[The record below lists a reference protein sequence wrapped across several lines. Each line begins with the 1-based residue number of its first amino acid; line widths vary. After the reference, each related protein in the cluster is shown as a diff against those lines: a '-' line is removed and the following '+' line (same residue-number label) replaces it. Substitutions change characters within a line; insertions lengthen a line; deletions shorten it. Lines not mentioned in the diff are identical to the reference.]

1 LTVRRTGPTS
11 ARAATLVATLVA
23 TVVAIPVAGCA
34 GIAGFGSTTPRSDMT
49 VFAAASLRDAIG
61 AAADEY
67 ELRGSVPVSVSTDSS
82 ATLRTQIEQGARADA
97 FLSADTANPE
107 ALAAAGLVDGPL
119 VPFAGN
125 RLAIV
130 VPADNPAGIATPFDL
145 GRAGL
150 TIVAAG
156 PSVPIT
162 AYATALLENLAA
174 MPGAP
179 AGLLAAYE
187 ANVASR
193 EDNVRVALAKV
204 ELGEADA
211 AIVYASDAAA
221 SSAVVSIDIPP
232 EANVVATYAGAV
244 PTTAANRSGGHGFL
258 DFLVAPDGGAI
269 LARFGFE
276 PPP

>member
-1 LTVRRTGPTS
+1 LIVRRTGPTIV
-11 ARAATLVATLVA
+11 LVATLGA
-23 TVVAIPVAGCA
+23 TFVAGCA
-34 GIAGFGSTTPRSDMT
+34 GIAGLGPPTPPSDVT
-49 VFAAASLRDAIG
+49 VFAAASLRDAVG

-67 ELRGSVPVSVSTDSS
+67 SLRGSVRVSVSTDSS
-82 ATLRTQIEQGARADA
+82 ATLRTQIEQGAPADVY
-97 FLSADTANPE
+97 LSADTANPD

-119 VPFAGN
+119 VSFAGV

-130 VPADNPAGIATPFDL
+130 VPTDNPAGIATPFDL

-179 AGLLAAYE
+179 ADLVGAYE

-193 EDNVRVALAKV
+193 EDNVRAALAKV

-221 SSAVVSIDIPP
+221 SNAVVSIDIPL

-244 PTTAANRSGGHGFL
+244 PTTAANRDGGHGFL
-258 DFLVAPDGGAI
+258 DYLVAPDGQVI

>member
-1 LTVRRTGPTS
+1 LILRRTGLTI
-11 ARAATLVATLVA
+11 ALVGTLVATLL
-23 TVVAIPVAGCA
+23 AGCA
-34 GIAGFGSTTPRSDMT
+34 GIAGVGSLAPPSDVT

-61 AAADEY
+61 TVADEY
-67 ELRGSVPVSVSTDSS
+67 RLRGSVRVSVSTDSS
-82 ATLRTQIEQGARADA
+82 ATLRTQIEQGARADV

-107 ALAAAGLVDGPL
+107 ALAAAGLVDGQL
-119 VPFAGN
+119 VPFAAV

-130 VPADNPAGIATPFDL
+130 VPTDNTAGIATPFDL
-145 GRAGL
+145 GGAGL
-150 TIVAAG
+150 KIVAAG
-156 PSVPIT
+156 AAVPIT
-162 AYATALLENLAA
+162 AYATALLEHLAA

-179 AGLLAAYE
+179 ANLVSAYE
-187 ANVASR
+187 ANVVSR
-193 EDNVRVALAKV
+193 EDNVRAALAKV

-211 AIVYASDAAA
+211 AIVYASDAAG

-244 PTTAANRSGGHGFL
+244 PTTAANRDGGHGFL
-258 DFLVAPDGGAI
+258 DFLVAPDGQAI

>member
-1 LTVRRTGPTS
+1 MIVRRTGLTI
-11 ARAATLVATLVA
+11 ALVGTLGATFVG
-23 TVVAIPVAGCA
+23 GCA
-34 GIAGFGSTTPRSDMT
+34 GIAGLATPAPGSGVT
-49 VFAAASLRDAIG
+49 VLAAASLRDAIG
-61 AAADEY
+61 AVADEFR
-67 ELRGSVPVSVSTDSS
+67 LRGSVPVSVSTDSS
-82 ATLRTQIEQGARADA
+82 ATLRTQIEQGARADV

-119 VPFAGN
+119 VPYAGN

-150 TIVAAG
+150 KIVAAG

-179 AGLLAAYE
+179 VDLVSTYE

-193 EDNVRVALAKV
+193 EDNVRAALAKV

-211 AIVYASDAAA
+211 AIVYASDAVG
-221 SSAVVSIDIPP
+221 SSAVVAIDIPP
-232 EANVVATYAGAV
+232 EANVVARYAGAV
-244 PTTAANRSGGHGFL
+244 PTTAANRDGGQAFL
-258 DFLVAPDGGAI
+258 DFLVAPDGQAI

>member
-1 LTVRRTGPTS
+1 LIVRRTGLTI
-11 ARAATLVATLVA
+11 ALVATLGA
-23 TVVAIPVAGCA
+23 TFVAGCA
-34 GIAGFGSTTPRSDMT
+34 GLGTPTPPADVT
-49 VFAAASLRDAIG
+49 VFAAASLRDAVG

-67 ELRGSVPVSVSTDSS
+67 RLRGSVPVSVSTDSS

-97 FLSADTANPE
+97 YLSADTANPE

-119 VPFAGN
+119 VPFAGV

-130 VPADNPAGIATPFDL
+130 VPKDNPAGIATPFDL

-150 TIVAAG
+150 KIVAAG
-156 PSVPIT
+156 LSVPIT

-174 MPGAP
+174 LPGAP
-179 AGLLAAYE
+179 VDFVSAYE

-193 EDNVRVALAKV
+193 EDNVRAAFAKV

-211 AIVYASDAAA
+211 AIVYASDALG
-221 SSAVVSIDIPP
+221 SSAVVALDIPP

-244 PTTAANRSGGHGFL
+244 PKTAANRAGGHAFL
-258 DFLVAPDGGAI
+258 DFLVGPDGQAI

>member
-1 LTVRRTGPTS
+1 LIVRRTGGLTI
-11 ARAATLVATLVA
+11 AFVATLVA
-23 TVVAIPVAGCA
+23 TFVAGCA
-34 GIAGFGSTTPRSDMT
+34 GIAGLGSPRPRPDVT
-49 VFAAASLRDAIG
+49 VFAAASLRDAVG
-61 AAADEY
+61 AAAAEY
-67 ELRGSVPVSVSTDSS
+67 RLRGSVPVMVSTDSS

-107 ALAAAGLVDGPL
+107 ALAAAGLVDGL
-119 VPFAGN
+119 VVPFAGV

-145 GRAGL
+145 GRTGL
-150 TIVAAG
+150 KIVAAG

-179 AGLLAAYE
+179 ADLVSAYE

-211 AIVYASDAAA
+211 AIVYASDAAG
-221 SSAVVSIDIPP
+221 SSAVVAIDIPT

-244 PTTAANRSGGHGFL
+244 PTTAANRDGGHAFL
-258 DFLVAPDGGAI
+258 DFLLAPDGQAI

>member
-1 LTVRRTGPTS
+1 MIVRRTGLTI
-11 ARAATLVATLVA
+11 ALVTTVGATLVATLVA
-23 TVVAIPVAGCA
+23 GCA
-34 GIAGFGSTTPRSDMT
+34 GVAGLGTPIPRSDVT
-49 VFAAASLRDAIG
+49 VFAAASLRDAVD
-61 AAADEY
+61 AVADDY
-67 ELRGSVPVSVSTDSS
+67 SRRGSIPVSVSTDSS
-82 ATLRTQIEQGARADA
+82 ATLRTQIEQGARADVY
-97 FLSADTANPE
+97 LSADAANPE

-119 VPFAGN
+119 VRFAGV

-130 VPADNPAGIATPFDL
+130 VPADNPAGITTPFDL

-156 PSVPIT
+156 PAVPIT

-179 AGLLAAYE
+179 ADLIRAYE

-193 EDNVRVALAKV
+193 EDNVRAALAKV

-221 SSAVVSIDIPP
+221 SHAVVSIDIPP

-244 PTTAANRSGGHGFL
+244 PTTAANRDGGHGFL
-258 DFLVAPDGGAI
+258 DFLIAPDGQAI

>member
-1 LTVRRTGPTS
+1 MIVRRTGATI
-11 ARAATLVATLVA
+11 ALVAALAATLVA
-23 TVVAIPVAGCA
+23 GCA
-34 GIAGFGSTTPRSDMT
+34 AIAGLGSPTPRTDVT

-67 ELRGSVPVSVSTDSS
+67 RLRGSVPVTVSTDSS
-82 ATLRTQIEQGARADA
+82 ATLRTQIEQGARADV
-97 FLSADTANPE
+97 FLSADTKNPE
-107 ALAAAGLVDGPL
+107 ALATAGLVDGPL

-130 VPADNPAGIATPFDL
+130 VPTDNPARITTPFDL
-145 GRAGL
+145 SRPGL

-156 PSVPIT
+156 ASVPIT
-162 AYATALLENLAA
+162 SYATALLENLAA
-174 MPGAP
+174 MPGGP
-179 AGLLAAYE
+179 ADLVAAYE

-193 EDNVRVALAKV
+193 EDNVRAALAKV

-211 AIVYASDAAA
+211 AIVYASDAAG
-221 SSAVVSIDIPP
+221 SSAVVTIDIPP

-244 PTTAANRSGGHGFL
+244 PTTAANGDGGHRFL
-258 DFLVAPDGGAI
+258 DFLVAPDGQAI

-276 PPP
+276 SPP

>member
-1 LTVRRTGPTS
+1 LIVRQTGATI
-11 ARAATLVATLVA
+11 ALVAAFVATL
-23 TVVAIPVAGCA
+23 VAGCA
-34 GIAGFGSTTPRSDMT
+34 GIAGLGSPNPRSDVT

-61 AAADEY
+61 AVADEFR
-67 ELRGSVPVSVSTDSS
+67 LRGSVPVSVSTDSS
-82 ATLRTQIEQGARADA
+82 ATLRTQIEQGARADV

-107 ALAAAGLVDGPL
+107 ALDAAGLVDGPL

-150 TIVAAG
+150 KIVAAG

-179 AGLLAAYE
+179 VDLVSTYE

-193 EDNVRVALAKV
+193 EDNVRAALAKV

-211 AIVYASDAAA
+211 AIVYASDAAG
-221 SSAVVSIDIPP
+221 SSAVVTVDIPP
-232 EANVVATYAGAV
+232 EANVVATYVGAV
-244 PTTAANRSGGHGFL
+244 PTTAANRDGGHGFL
-258 DFLVAPDGGAI
+258 DYLVAPDGQAI